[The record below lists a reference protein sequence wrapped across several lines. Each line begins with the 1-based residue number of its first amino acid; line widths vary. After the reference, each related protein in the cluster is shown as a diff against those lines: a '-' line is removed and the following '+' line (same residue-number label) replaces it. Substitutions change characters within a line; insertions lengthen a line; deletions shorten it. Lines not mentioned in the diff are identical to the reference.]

1 VSIDG
6 ERAEAVVP
14 ASSAS
19 AAPSAQRPDAVAR
32 ILSAAIVGTL
42 AGVVTAKFF
51 GPKAGFIGLVAGAAA
66 HEMFDAPLAR
76 HLGALGL

>member
-14 ASSAS
+14 ASSAA
-19 AAPSAQRPDAVAR
+19 AAPRAQRPDAVAR
-32 ILSAAIVGTL
+32 ILSTAIVGTL
-42 AGVVTAKFF
+42 AGVVIGKMF